1 MKNEVYE
8 LLTEGIFY
16 SGVGKLPE
24 EFGNVGA
31 GLRQALRALHQ
42 PGQMRLDVQQE
53 ALNVIDV
60 YNKQVML
67 DKHSLRSYAPLRVGP
82 LASNQNYQNM
92 ILCLLLTKH

>member
-1 MKNEVYE
+1 MKNE
-8 LLTEGIFY
+8 LLTEGIFD

-82 LASNQNYQNM
+82 LAPNKTIRS
-92 ILCLLLTKH
+92 